1 MLVRSSTRGWDRV
14 AGGIGL
20 AIVLL
25 TLSCASRL
33 LDHPALADEGSPSA
47 ELTLIRVPEMWGR
60 WVPSCRRI
68 DGETIACLR
77 IGRYTTVRLRPGH
90 YRLSPGSSSTPPP
103 PSAGPR
109 RAFEID
115 MGAAEI
121 DIEAGEAAYVVI
133 RAGRSEI
140 VTPEEAKDLMRE
152 YKRVGE
158 D

>member
-1 MLVRSSTRGWDRV
+1 
-14 AGGIGL
+14 
-20 AIVLL
+20 
-25 TLSCASRL
+25 
-33 LDHPALADEGSPSA
+33 
-47 ELTLIRVPEMWGR
+47 
-60 WVPSCRRI
+60 
-68 DGETIACLR
+68 
-77 IGRYTTVRLRPGH
+77 
-90 YRLSPGSSSTPPP
+90 
-103 PSAGPR
+103 
-109 RAFEID
+109 